1 MPTLTITAS
10 PTSTQLPSETPVPLL
25 APIAGTW
32 VGIDKG
38 TVGGNPVADRE
49 VEMTI
54 KANCNIGDECGTRVV
69 QVDGSQCGGSLILV
83 NAQDNI
89 FTFDTVSFEESASF
103 CGGGGTIIIR
113 SMLDGTLS
121 SESDGYNSSGARV
134 IKIGTYSRP

>member
-1 MPTLTITAS
+1 
-10 PTSTQLPSETPVPLL
+10 L

-32 VGIDKG
+32 IGVDKG

-54 KANCNIGDECGTRVV
+54 KADCNIGDDCGTRVV
-69 QVDGSQCGGSLILV
+69 QVNGSQCGGSLILV
-83 NAQDNI
+83 DVQENA
-89 FTFDTVSFEESASF
+89 FTFDTVSSEDSASF

-121 SESDGYNSSGARV
+121 SESDGYNDSGARV
-134 IKIGTYSRP
+134 IKTGTYTHP